1 MISIVDFE
9 RFYAVAAS
17 ENAAAR
23 DEAIG
28 RAQELEK
35 KLKAAEGARAMAE
48 SKLQELRTQTA
59 EREESL
65 TARLNSMVEDLT
77 GKRRLSEFSID
88 YLFCS

>member
-1 MISIVDFE
+1 MISIVNLE

-28 RAQELEK
+28 RARELEK
-35 KLKAAEGARAMAE
+35 KLKAAEDARAIAE

-65 TARLNSMVEDLT
+65 TSRLNSMVEDLT
-77 GKRRLSEFSID
+77 GKHRLLDLPFD